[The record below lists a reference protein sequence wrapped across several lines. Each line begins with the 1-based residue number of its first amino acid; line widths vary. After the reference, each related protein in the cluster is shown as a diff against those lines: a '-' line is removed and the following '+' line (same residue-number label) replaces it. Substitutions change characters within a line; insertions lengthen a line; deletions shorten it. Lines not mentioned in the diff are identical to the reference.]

1 MIIWVSAL
9 ACVAFLMKHIL
20 SAQAQ
25 ALVGF
30 WIQGVQIIGMLHNIG
45 GGVDLGCRPVWAK
58 QGQKKYW
65 YWCCQ
70 RMNPKITSCCMPY
83 SSVNLFMTEK
93 TYILFSNV
101 WASKR
106 ALLYDCF
113 NRDVQLEL
121 DSRIWPSR
129 LNQVF
134 LVTEFIYDKTDLFW
148 IISVYINADV
158 YFGCVINCCEE
169 KTQ

>member
-1 MIIWVSAL
+1 
-9 ACVAFLMKHIL
+9 
-20 SAQAQ
+20 
-25 ALVGF
+25 
-30 WIQGVQIIGMLHNIG
+30 
-45 GGVDLGCRPVWAK
+45 
-58 QGQKKYW
+58 
-65 YWCCQ
+65 
-70 RMNPKITSCCMPY
+70 MPY
-83 SSVNLFMTEK
+83 SSPVNLFMTEK

-134 LVTEFIYDKTDLFW
+134 LVTEFIYDKTDLF
-148 IISVYINADV
+148 
-158 YFGCVINCCEE
+158 
-169 KTQ
+169 